1 MIIEQREH
9 KDFSD
14 LQERPL
20 EKHGRTISLI
30 LPALNEYKTIG
41 NYFPAFANLMA
52 LGCIDEIIIADSSSD
67 MRTIDT
73 ALESA
78 VDTHPFSDMIH
89 KATRRGH
96 PLPVK
101 AVNVF
106 DPRFSGIYNG
116 HKPRIG
122 QIPGKGTAMYLG
134 MAVASGDILI
144 FLDSDFQNIDPRF
157 VYGLAGPF
165 GDKRT
170 ILSKATFELEDVY
183 QQVIDTCFRQGTNPR
198 HNDLLLKSVN
208 SRTLAKPIMET
219 VDEEL
224 GVFPGISGFNGPLS
238 GGVGAAKEVWH
249 SLRIPKH
256 YGIEVSYLMQLAKKF
271 PNGHYAYD
279 VNLGEVKQQSQDAE
293 GRIRMG
299 QNIISTLLHHLQQEK
314 PELYEQWRQD
324 PELFTQIYMERA
336 AKFMIHETDPARVE
350 LYSSIMTSILSN
362 GEKVDFPILPALN
375 QNPHYLGKE
384 GHFADRANLITA
396 EAIKRLSSR
405 NKPVDIFYNKKDKE
419 SVTSTS
425 IALT

>member
-67 MRTIDT
+67 MRTIDA

-89 KATRRGH
+89 RSISRGT

-106 DPRFSGIYNG
+106 DPTLTGIYNG
-116 HKPRIG
+116 HKPDIG
-122 QIPGKGTAMYLG
+122 TIPGKGTAMYLG
-134 MAVASGDILI
+134 MAIASGDILI
-144 FLDSDFQNIDPRF
+144 FLDSDFQNIDPHF

-165 GDKRT
+165 EDKRT
-170 ILSKATFELEDVY
+170 ILSKATFELEDTY
-183 QQVIDTCFRQGTNPR
+183 QQVLDECARLGTDPRYNDT
-198 HNDLLLKSVN
+198 LLKSVN
-208 SRTLAKPIMET
+208 SRTLAKPMMET
-219 VDEEL
+219 VDTKLEI
-224 GVFPGISGFNGPLS
+224 FPGISGFNGPLS

-249 SLRIPKH
+249 SLKIPKH

-279 VNLGEVKQQSQDAE
+279 VNLGEVMQESQDAE
-293 GRIRMG
+293 GRVRMG
-299 QNIISTLLHHLQQEK
+299 QNIISTLLHHLQHEQ
-314 PELYEQWRQD
+314 PALYEQWRQNPSQFTNIYLENAGKFAVHNSD
-324 PELFTQIYMERA
+324 PERM
-336 AKFMIHETDPARVE
+336 E
-350 LYSSIMTSILSN
+350 LYAGIMTNILSN
-362 GEKVDFPILPALN
+362 GERINVPILPALN
-375 QNPHYLGKE
+375 QNTLYLGKE
-384 GHFADRANLITA
+384 EQFADLANKVTIERINSHKAHSPTPTIL
-396 EAIKRLSSR
+396 KRETVGTYA
-405 NKPVDIFYNKKDKE
+405 NG
-419 SVTSTS
+419 
-425 IALT
+425 